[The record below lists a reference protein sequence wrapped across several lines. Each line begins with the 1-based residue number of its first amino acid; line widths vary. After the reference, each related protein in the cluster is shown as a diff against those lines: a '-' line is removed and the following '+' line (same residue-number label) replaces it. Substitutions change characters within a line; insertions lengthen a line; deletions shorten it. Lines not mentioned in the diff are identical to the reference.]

1 MAENKI
7 TFTECE
13 LVVNET
19 KIPQLNIFENKS
31 EDCYDVD
38 NVSYIVNCE
47 IIDEQFFWIYI
58 RYGKAKPYSK
68 EVLNTET
75 KEIMQNKREPNEA
88 ELRNQLFCM
97 YVPSRAIL
105 YMSDF
110 RKNTFLATYLKAR
123 FNNEFIIKKYFMNPE
138 EFVKEITSIQ
148 SLTFA
153 GFDKNLFNNGIFSEV
168 GDVLGYGQPIK
179 FTIEAKIKDYN
190 FDPKKC
196 LSFLMFWKSK
206 KEEQQIDKMICR
218 GKDDKGFEK
227 IFNLDTFLKRIQITT
242 IKNENEMYDPKIIKD
257 SLLREL
263 NA

>member
-19 KIPQLNIFENKS
+19 EIPQLNIFENKL
-31 EDCYDVD
+31 EDCYDID

-47 IIDEQFFWIYI
+47 IINEQFFWIYI

-105 YMSDF
+105 YTSDF
-110 RKNTFLATYLKAR
+110 RKNTLLATYLKAR
-123 FNNEFIIKKYFMNPE
+123 FNNEFIIKKYFINPE
-138 EFVKEITSIQ
+138 EFVRETTSIQ
-148 SLTFA
+148 SLKFT
-153 GFDKNLFNNGIFSEV
+153 GLDKNLFNDGIFSEV
-168 GDVLGYGQPIK
+168 GDVLGYGQPMK
-179 FTIEAKIKDYN
+179 FTIEAKIKDSK
-190 FDPKKC
+190 FDPEKC
-196 LSFLMFWKSK
+196 LEFLLLWKKK
-206 KEEQQIDKMICR
+206 KEKQQIDKMICI
-218 GKDDKGFEK
+218 GKDDNGFEK
-227 IFNLDTFLKRIQITT
+227 IFNLDTYFKRIQITT

-257 SLLREL
+257 SLLKEL
-263 NA
+263 NV

>member
-1 MAENKI
+1 
-7 TFTECE
+7 
-13 LVVNET
+13 
-19 KIPQLNIFENKS
+19 
-31 EDCYDVD
+31 
-38 NVSYIVNCE
+38 
-47 IIDEQFFWIYI
+47 
-58 RYGKAKPYSK
+58 
-68 EVLNTET
+68 
-75 KEIMQNKREPNEA
+75 MQNKREPNEV

-153 GFDKNLFNNGIFSEV
+153 GLDKNLFNNGIFSEV

-206 KEEQQIDKMICR
+206 KEEQQIDKMICI
-218 GKDDKGFEK
+218 GKDDKGVEK

-257 SLLREL
+257 SLLKEL
-263 NA
+263 NV

>member
-1 MAENKI
+1 MADNKI

-13 LVVNET
+13 LVINET
-19 KIPQLNIFENKS
+19 EIPKLNIFENKL

-38 NVSYIVNCE
+38 NLSYIVNCE
-47 IIDEQFFWIYI
+47 IIDEQFFWMHI
-58 RYGKAKPYSK
+58 RYGKAKPYSD

-97 YVPSRAIL
+97 YVPRRAIL

-123 FNNEFIIKKYFMNPE
+123 FNNEFIIKKYFINPE

-148 SLTFA
+148 SLKFA
-153 GFDKNLFNNGIFSEV
+153 GLDKNLFNNSVFSEV

-196 LSFLMFWKSK
+196 LNFLMFWKSK
-206 KEEQQIDKMICR
+206 KEEQQIDKMICV
-218 GKDDKGFEK
+218 GKDDRGFEK
-227 IFNLDTFLKRIQITT
+227 IFNLDTYLKRIQITT

-263 NA
+263 NV